1 MTQPIHMLGECY
13 AYEFHRVS
21 AANLSSKGAT
31 YGGEI
36 VLVTCLDSLNP
47 NLPVLAIE
55 KTILATTYRDRNK
68 CYGEA

>member
-1 MTQPIHMLGECY
+1 
-13 AYEFHRVS
+13 VS
-21 AANLSSKGAT
+21 AANLSSNGAT

-47 NLPVLAIE
+47 NLLVLAIE